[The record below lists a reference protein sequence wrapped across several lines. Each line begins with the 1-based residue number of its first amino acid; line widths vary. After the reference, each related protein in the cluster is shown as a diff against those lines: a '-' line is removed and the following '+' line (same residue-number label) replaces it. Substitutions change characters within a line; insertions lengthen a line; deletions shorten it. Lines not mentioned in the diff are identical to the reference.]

1 MKKPKAKQYDDLDG
15 EPSLSA
21 PIISLPQEEPRGG
34 DSGKTEETP
43 HQGQGLIDVLLEDPA
58 TDKENLVAEQ
68 EISALNDLDKD
79 ITEENMTVS
88 H

>member
-1 MKKPKAKQYDDLDG
+1 MKKAKAKQYDDLDG
-15 EPSLSA
+15 EPNLPA

-43 HQGQGLIDVLLEDPA
+43 HQGLIDVLLEDQA
-58 TDKENLVAEQ
+58 TDKENMVAEQ